1 MSKYWSFAVI
11 LDTGVSVDNESDY
24 DEASNELDVA
34 MLDWANGTPVSQ
46 YFKDISEDCVDLQEH
61 NISWVIEAA
70 DRPVDVF
77 AIMCKVMIEVKSST
91 KPDIMKPNLR
101 TTMLST
107 DKLSAICPGVKLSK
121 KFFGSRDIEPSQ

>member
-11 LDTGVSVDNESDY
+11 LDTGISVDNESDY
-24 DEASNELDVA
+24 DEASKELDAA
-34 MLDWANGTPVSQ
+34 MLSWADTTWVSQ

-61 NISWVIEAA
+61 NISWVIEAV
-70 DRPVDVF
+70 PVEDVF

-121 KFFGSRDIEPSQ
+121 KFFGSRNIEPSQ